1 MHSRWR
7 LLDKNLHPPRLQ
19 VKLVVIVDVGPVKV
33 EGERCCVF
41 VKELA
46 IYAEVFFPE
55 IDDALQLLNILSSF
69 SLLFFSI
76 DFSLLNIIQ
85 SFLSLLDSMIDD
97 FGRIFFHH
105 GLSGILELAV
115 FTFVIH

>member
-97 FGRIFFHH
+97 LGRIFLHH